1 MVKFIESELIL
12 LKKEIDEMWTLVYN
26 QLDRAGEAVL
36 TLDKELAQQVM
47 VRERRVN
54 AFELKIDSDVE
65 DIIALYN
72 PVAIDLRFVL
82 AMLKINT
89 NLERLGD
96 FAEGI
101 ARFVLR
107 CKEPVLD
114 AELLNRL
121 RLAEMQ
127 AEVLSMLELAKR
139 ALNEES
145 NDLAAGVFA
154 KDNLLDE
161 INADATGILSD
172 YIIEHPEAVHTCVDL
187 VSVFRKLER
196 SGDHIT
202 NIAEEIVFF
211 VVRKV
216 RDKKYCG
223 QRRYFGNAFV
233 HRTTWRKRNERRKYR
248 DRYSDKRKANRKRG
262 FRLQRKRQYAEVFY
276 PRSACD
282 RREKL
287 HVFRERKTACARDKG
302 IRKTF

>member
-101 ARFVLR
+101 ARFVIR

-114 AELLNRL
+114 AELMTRL
-121 RLAEMQ
+121 RLGEMH
-127 AEVLSMLELAKR
+127 AEVLSMLELANVPCMRRVLKWQLPYSAKIICWTKSTR
-139 ALNEES
+139 RQRESLPIISLN
-145 NDLAAGVFA
+145 
-154 KDNLLDE
+154 
-161 INADATGILSD
+161 ILKQ
-172 YIIEHPEAVHTCVDL
+172 YIRVWI
-187 VSVFRKLER
+187 
-196 SGDHIT
+196 
-202 NIAEEIVFF
+202 
-211 VVRKV
+211 
-216 RDKKYCG
+216 
-223 QRRYFGNAFV
+223 
-233 HRTTWRKRNERRKYR
+233 W
-248 DRYSDKRKANRKRG
+248 
-262 FRLQRKRQYAEVFY
+262 
-276 PRSACD
+276 
-282 RREKL
+282 
-287 HVFRERKTACARDKG
+287 
-302 IRKTF
+302 

>member
-1 MVKFIESELIL
+1 MVKFIESELVL
-12 LKKEIDEMWTLVYN
+12 LKKEIGEMWTLVYN

-36 TLDKELAQQVM
+36 TLDRKLAQQVL

-65 DIIALYN
+65 DVIALYN

-101 ARFVLR
+101 ARFAIHCQEVA
-107 CKEPVLD
+107 LD
-114 AELLNRL
+114 SELVKKL
-121 RLAEMQ
+121 RLGEMISQ
-127 AEVLSMLELAKR
+127 VLSMLELAKK
-139 ALNEES
+139 ALEEE
-145 NDLAAGVFA
+145 NLELATAVFA

-161 INADATGILSD
+161 INVEATNILAD
-172 YIIEHPEAVHTCVDL
+172 YVRQHPESALTCLNL

-211 VVRKV
+211 IDAKV
-216 RDKKYCG
+216 LKHSGHTEEHYPED
-223 QRRYFGNAFV
+223 NA
-233 HRTTWRKRNERRKYR
+233 
-248 DRYSDKRKANRKRG
+248 
-262 FRLQRKRQYAEVFY
+262 
-276 PRSACD
+276 
-282 RREKL
+282 
-287 HVFRERKTACARDKG
+287 
-302 IRKTF
+302 

>member
-36 TLDKELAQQVM
+36 TLDKELAQQVV

-65 DIIALYN
+65 DVIALYN

-101 ARFVLR
+101 AQFVLK
-107 CKEPVLD
+107 CEEPALD
-114 AELLNRL
+114 PELLKDL
-121 RLAEMQ
+121 RLAEMLR
-127 AEVLSMLELAKR
+127 EVLVMLELAKR

-145 NDLAAGVFA
+145 IELATAVFA

-161 INADATGILSD
+161 INAEATTILAD
-172 YIIEHPEAVHTCVDL
+172 YMKEYPESVLSCLNL
-187 VSVFRKLER
+187 VGVFRKLER

-211 VVRKV
+211 IDAKV
-216 RDKKYCG
+216 LKHSG
-223 QRRYFGNAFV
+223 
-233 HRTTWRKRNERRKYR
+233 RTDEHY
-248 DRYSDKRKANRKRG
+248 
-262 FRLQRKRQYAEVFY
+262 Q
-276 PRSACD
+276 
-282 RREKL
+282 EK
-287 HVFRERKTACARDKG
+287 
-302 IRKTF
+302 

>member
-101 ARFVLR
+101 ARFVIR
-107 CKEPVLD
+107 CNWQNVPCMRRVLKWQLPYS
-114 AELLNRL
+114 AKIICWTKSTRRQRESLPIISLN
-121 RLAEMQ
+121 
-127 AEVLSMLELAKR
+127 
-139 ALNEES
+139 
-145 NDLAAGVFA
+145 
-154 KDNLLDE
+154 
-161 INADATGILSD
+161 ILKQ
-172 YIIEHPEAVHTCVDL
+172 YIRVWI
-187 VSVFRKLER
+187 
-196 SGDHIT
+196 
-202 NIAEEIVFF
+202 
-211 VVRKV
+211 
-216 RDKKYCG
+216 
-223 QRRYFGNAFV
+223 
-233 HRTTWRKRNERRKYR
+233 W
-248 DRYSDKRKANRKRG
+248 
-262 FRLQRKRQYAEVFY
+262 
-276 PRSACD
+276 
-282 RREKL
+282 
-287 HVFRERKTACARDKG
+287 
-302 IRKTF
+302 

>member
-1 MVKFIESELIL
+1 MVKFIESELVL

-101 ARFVLR
+101 ARFVIR
-107 CKEPVLD
+107 SKEPVLD

-121 RLAEMQ
+121 LLAEMQ

-145 NDLAAGVFA
+145 IELAAGVFA

-161 INADATGILSD
+161 INAGATGIIAD
-172 YIIEHPEAVHTCVDL
+172 YITEHPEAVHTGVEL
-187 VSVFRKLER
+187 VSVFRQLER
-196 SGDHIT
+196 AGDHIT
-202 NIAEEIVFF
+202 EIAEEIVIFIDA
-211 VVRKV
+211 KLL
-216 RDKKYCG
+216 K
-223 QRRYFGNAFV
+223 
-233 HRTTWRKRNERRKYR
+233 HRGKTDEN
-248 DRYSDKRKANRKRG
+248 
-262 FRLQRKRQYAEVFY
+262 Y
-276 PRSACD
+276 P
-282 RREKL
+282 EK
-287 HVFRERKTACARDKG
+287 
-302 IRKTF
+302 

>member
-12 LKKEIDEMWTLVYN
+12 LKKEVDEMWTLVYN
-26 QLDRAGEAVL
+26 QLDRAGEAVM

-54 AFELKIDSDVE
+54 AFELKIDSDIE

-101 ARFVLR
+101 ARFVIR

-114 AELLNRL
+114 ADLLTRL
-121 RLAEMQ
+121 RLGEMQ

-139 ALNEES
+139 ALHEES
-145 NDLAAGVFA
+145 IEMATTVFG

-161 INADATGILSD
+161 INAQATGILAD
-172 YIIEHPEAVHTCVDL
+172 YIIEHPETVHTCVDL

-196 SGDHIT
+196 SGDHIN

-211 VVRKV
+211 IDAKV
-216 RDKKYCG
+216 LKHSGKIDENYP
-223 QRRYFGNAFV
+223 
-233 HRTTWRKRNERRKYR
+233 
-248 DRYSDKRKANRKRG
+248 NR
-262 FRLQRKRQYAEVFY
+262 
-276 PRSACD
+276 
-282 RREKL
+282 
-287 HVFRERKTACARDKG
+287 
-302 IRKTF
+302 

>member
-65 DIIALYN
+65 DII
-72 PVAIDLRFVL
+72 DLRFVL

-101 ARFVLR
+101 ARFVIR

-114 AELLNRL
+114 AELMTRL
-121 RLAEMQ
+121 RLGEMH

-139 ALNEES
+139 ALHEES
-145 NDLAAGVFA
+145 IEMATTVFG

-161 INADATGILSD
+161 INAQATGILAD
-172 YIIEHPEAVHTCVDL
+172 YIIEHPETVHTCVDL

-196 SGDHIT
+196 SGDHIN

-211 VVRKV
+211 IDAKV
-216 RDKKYCG
+216 LKHSGKIDENYP
-223 QRRYFGNAFV
+223 
-233 HRTTWRKRNERRKYR
+233 
-248 DRYSDKRKANRKRG
+248 NR
-262 FRLQRKRQYAEVFY
+262 
-276 PRSACD
+276 
-282 RREKL
+282 
-287 HVFRERKTACARDKG
+287 
-302 IRKTF
+302 